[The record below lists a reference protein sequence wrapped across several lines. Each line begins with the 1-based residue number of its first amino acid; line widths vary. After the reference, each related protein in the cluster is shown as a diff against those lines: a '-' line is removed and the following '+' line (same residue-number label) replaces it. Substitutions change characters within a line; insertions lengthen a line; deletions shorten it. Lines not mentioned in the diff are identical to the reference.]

1 VGPDFLG
8 WAADVY
14 LAVRPGGGAF
24 QPARRCIQT
33 QHMVDRRF
41 DRRRCDAAKATEGSI
56 QVCQQID
63 LDSLTGVLPA
73 VVDQTM

>member
-1 VGPDFLG
+1 
-8 WAADVY
+8 
-14 LAVRPGGGAF
+14 
-24 QPARRCIQT
+24 
-33 QHMVDRRF
+33 MVDRRF